1 MRFLKNIYI
10 NGLKFLSDD
19 LYIKLEYKI
28 KTKKSIDLVNPVS
41 FNEKINWLKIN
52 NRTNLITKCADKY
65 KVRDY
70 VTKEVGE
77 DILIPL
83 LWVGTEPKEIPFK
96 KLPKSFVIKT
106 NHASATN
113 IIVKD
118 KALINEDRII
128 KKLTKFLKIDYWFSG
143 RQWAYKNIE
152 RKIIIEEY
160 IGDINAVPKDY
171 KFFVFNGKAKFVQ
184 IDYDRYTKHKRD
196 FYNMDWEKMSMQCSY
211 PNSNYTEKK
220 TLVLE
225 KAIEYAERLGKNFP
239 FSRVDLY
246 IIEDKIYFGEIT
258 FYPDGG
264 YAKFYPENLDIKFG
278 GYLDI

>member
-10 NGLKFLSDD
+10 NSLKFLSDD

-77 DILIPL
+77 EILIPL
-83 LWVGTEPKEIPFK
+83 LWVGTEPKKIPFK

-106 NHASATN
+106 NHACATN

-128 KKLTKFLKIDYWFSG
+128 KELTKFLKIDYWFSG

-160 IGDINAVPKDY
+160 IGDINAIPKDY
-171 KFFVFNGKAKFVQ
+171 KFFVFNGKAKFVE
-184 IDYDRYTKHKRD
+184 IDYDRYIKHKRD
-196 FYNMDWEKMSMQCSY
+196 FYNMKWEKMPLEFSY

-220 TLVLE
+220 PLVLE
-225 KAIEYAERLGKNFP
+225 KAKEYAERLGKNFP

-258 FYPDGG
+258 FYPEGG
-264 YAKFYPENLDIKFG
+264 YGKFYPENLDIKYG